1 MRSDHFDDEPV
12 AELLERDLGERGK
25 DRVVVV
31 FDRRSRLSGVRRR
44 ANGAVAA
51 GDVERA
57 LDRRIIFTGAP
68 SPRFDGR
75 KRLGHTHAI
84 GLSCSA
90 IVLDALKRGFARR
103 WARGIERLTIDSED
117 RDSADLIMKYAS
129 LVHPRNSGDVTMASR
144 HER

>member
-12 AELLERDLGERGK
+12 AELVERDASERGK
-25 DRVVVV
+25 DGLVVVV
-31 FDRRSRLSGVRRR
+31 DCRSGLSGVRRR

-68 SPRFDGR
+68 STRFDGR

-103 WARGIERLTIDSED
+103 WSRGIERLTVGLDD
-117 RDSADLIMKYAS
+117 HDSAGLVMRYA
-129 LVHPRNSGDVTMASR
+129 LVIYPRNSGDVTMASR